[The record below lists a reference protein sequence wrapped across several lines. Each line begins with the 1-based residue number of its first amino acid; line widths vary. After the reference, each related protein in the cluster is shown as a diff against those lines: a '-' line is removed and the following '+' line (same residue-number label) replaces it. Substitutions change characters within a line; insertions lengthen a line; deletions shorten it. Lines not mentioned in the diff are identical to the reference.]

1 MRRVGFGRMI
11 LGVRP
16 DYVIRVRADVLEEVD
31 GPMLRHGLQ
40 GLQGQR
46 IVVPSKRVDRP
57 DEGRLGERGVMGF
70 GIHGCQHNDIVGL

>member
-1 MRRVGFGRMI
+1 MSNGMSLCRLHHAAFDRMI

-46 IVVPSKRVDRP
+46 ISVPSRRVDRP
-57 DEGRLGERGVMGF
+57 DEGRLGVRWERF
-70 GIHGCQHNDIVGL
+70 SGLV